1 MNKDF
6 LQRLTEI
13 VETNLN
19 NETFGPK
26 DLARE
31 MGVSH
36 SKLYRK
42 LKSISNQNISQFI
55 RELRLMKAKEL
66 LLNEDLTAS
75 EVSYRVG
82 FGSPTYFNKCFHEY
96 FGYSPGEINKQG
108 LNKIEGGSDS
118 ILPDRNSE
126 KRNPGTSK
134 SNRPVKQ
141 IILLSTLILISLV
154 ILSSFM
160 FEFLFNRSL
169 QKSDANLKNKEKSI
183 VVLPFKNL
191 NEIAANQYFA
201 EGITE
206 NILNHLCRIK
216 NIRVVSRI
224 TAEHFQKKSLTA
236 PEIAKALKVN
246 YVLDGRVSK
255 FGNRVEIFVQLIDA
269 RHDRYL
275 LSEKF
280 ESEMSD
286 VLSLQSDISKKVA
299 IELEMRLS
307 PNETKIIE
315 NIPTTNTEAY
325 DLYLMGRFFLK
336 KRTKEDLK
344 KSIEYFEKS
353 VSEDADFALAYSG
366 LAEAY
371 WLRSWWGWG
380 VGTSRDDYLL
390 AKELAMKA
398 LQLNENLCETH
409 AILGNLL
416 GWGEW
421 KWEEAR
427 KELALAI
434 ELNPNFA
441 EAHYSYSRLLDVI
454 GENSK
459 ARIEIN
465 KALELDPYYALYN
478 GMSGVYY
485 YKNCDN
491 IAAIKEFN
499 RSYELEP
506 YPSYIHNVL
515 FKIYFKEGDGENAIM
530 ALRTFLQVD
539 ERTRKNADLV
549 QEVYIK
555 SGLFGLL
562 DFAIKSELAKSPT
575 NDMYYLATLYSLSGR
590 KSEALDCLEKIMR
603 ERTLGNTGLIHYS
616 TNQIPVIANDADFNC
631 IKKDSRYLH
640 LIKKMDL
647 YNYFFAKK

>member
-1 MNKDF
+1 M
-6 LQRLTEI
+6 
-13 VETNLN
+13 
-19 NETFGPK
+19 
-26 DLARE
+26 
-31 MGVSH
+31 
-36 SKLYRK
+36 
-42 LKSISNQNISQFI
+42 
-55 RELRLMKAKEL
+55 
-66 LLNEDLTAS
+66 
-75 EVSYRVG
+75 
-82 FGSPTYFNKCFHEY
+82 
-96 FGYSPGEINKQG
+96 
-108 LNKIEGGSDS
+108 
-118 ILPDRNSE
+118 
-126 KRNPGTSK
+126 
-134 SNRPVKQ
+134 
-141 IILLSTLILISLV
+141 
-154 ILSSFM
+154 
-160 FEFLFNRSL
+160 
-169 QKSDANLKNKEKSI
+169 
-183 VVLPFKNL
+183 
-191 NEIAANQYFA
+191 
-201 EGITE
+201 
-206 NILNHLCRIK
+206 
-216 NIRVVSRI
+216 
-224 TAEHFQKKSLTA
+224 TA

-485 YKNCDN
+485 YKNCNN

-515 FKIYFKEGDGENAIM
+515 FKIYFKEGDGENAII

-549 QEVYIK
+549 QEVYTK
-555 SGLFGLL
+555 SGLSGLL

-616 TNQIPVIANDADFNC
+616 TNQIPVIANDADFIC